1 MSRNRSTQLLLRAAL
16 ASVREIDGVPGEET
30 AISADGNGFTT
41 ASFTWLADLES
52 DNTTT
57 WFHEH
62 REDYRR
68 LVELPFVEL
77 LEDVAG
83 RLRGTAVALQGGR
96 ATTFRINRDVR
107 FSADKSPYNTTRSGL
122 LTRDGTKAE
131 SCGLVYVQLDATG
144 GLVAAGLYKPPTA
157 RLEPLRQSMVE
168 DPDAFSRMVFELQ
181 AAGHELDRSEVVKT
195 MPRGY
200 AEHADHPLAEHLRL
214 KQLVVNRE
222 LPRSCWLDDTVAER
236 IAEFAVSVAPLLAF
250 VAQHPDER

>member
-1 MSRNRSTQLLLRAAL
+1 M
-16 ASVREIDGVPGEET
+16 PGQEQP
-30 AISADGNGFTT
+30 ISANGNGFTK

-52 DNTTT
+52 DNSTT

-62 REDYRR
+62 RGDYTR

-77 LEDVAG
+77 LEDVTG
-83 RLRGTAVALQGGR
+83 RLRGTAVPLLGGR

-107 FSADKSPYNTTRSGL
+107 FSSDKSPYNTTRSGL
-122 LTRDGTKAE
+122 LTRGGTKAE
-131 SCGLVYVQLDATG
+131 SGGLVYVQLDATG
-144 GLVAAGLYKPPTA
+144 GLVAAGLYRPPTA
-157 RLEPLRQSMVE
+157 RLEPLRQSMLE
-168 DPDAFSRMVFELQ
+168 DPDAFLRMESELR

-214 KQLVVNRE
+214 KQLIVNQE

-236 IAEFAVSVAPLLAF
+236 IADFAVSVVPLLAF
-250 VAQHPDER
+250 VA